1 MECNE
6 AVYAEDVLAY
16 IVGNYRGPEYIQ
28 QYYNPDCYIRLNS
41 LQAVVY
47 QRVNEV
53 NGMAIEKYGFSAIP
67 NVFGLMSEAAL
78 EASGVLRIRRQPNL
92 DLYGQGTL
100 IGFVDTGIDYTHEAF
115 RAADGTTRIVSIWD
129 QTIRE
134 GTGTLQLPYGQ
145 VYDREEINA
154 ALAAENPRDIV
165 PTRDEIGHGTF
176 MAGVAAG
183 NENQAEE
190 FSGVAPLA
198 EIVMVKCKQANK
210 SYRDYYGIPD
220 DVPAYQENDIMAG
233 LAYLL
238 NISYRENKSLV
249 LCLGIGS
256 NMGNHNGS
264 SAIGAFMTHYLS
276 IAGLGFVVGVGN
288 EGNARH
294 HHRIE
299 KQNDVIDISVE
310 NGVKGFMAQ
319 LWWQTP
325 GRLTL
330 DVISPSG
337 EVVPNIRA
345 ISGGRYQHHFVPE
358 DTTLEIF
365 FGVALESTRE
375 QVVVMRFLSPK
386 QGIWKVQPHF
396 DYANPRF
403 NIWLPIRQFL
413 KNEVVFLNS
422 EPDNTVTNPST
433 TPNVIGVSAYD
444 VVEGS
449 LYLQAGRGFT
459 PFDDVKPEIVAP
471 GVNIT
476 GTYPNNRYGTM
487 TGTSVSAAFTAGV
500 TSLLMQHYTNQGMN
514 NNAFRE
520 VLIRGATPRGEPYP
534 NTEWG
539 YGTINAYR
547 SIIDY

>member
-1 MECNE
+1 MQCSE
-6 AVYAEDVLAY
+6 AVFAEDVLTY
-16 IVGNYRGPEYIQ
+16 LVGNYRGEEYIQ
-28 QYYNPDCYIRLNS
+28 DYYNPDCYIQLND

-47 QRVNEV
+47 QQVQEV
-53 NGMAIEKYGFSAIP
+53 NGVTIEKYGFSAIP
-67 NVFGLMSEAAL
+67 NVYGLMSEAAL

-92 DLYGQGTL
+92 DLYGQGVL

-115 RAADGTTRIVSIWD
+115 RSADGTSRIVSIWD
-129 QTIRE
+129 QTVQE
-134 GTGTLQLPYGQ
+134 GAGTQQFPYGR

-154 ALAAENPRDIV
+154 ALQAENPWDIV
-165 PTRDEIGHGTF
+165 PSRDENGHGTF
-176 MAGVAAG
+176 LAGVAAG
-183 NENQAEE
+183 NEKRSEE
-190 FSGVAPLA
+190 FSGVAPLS

-220 DVPAYQENDIMAG
+220 DVPAYQENDIMTG

-238 NISYRENKSLV
+238 SIAARERRSMI
-249 LCLGIGS
+249 LCLGMGS

-264 SAIGAFMTHYLS
+264 SALGTFMSRYIS
-276 IAGLGFVVGVGN
+276 IAGLGFVIGVGN

-294 HHRIE
+294 HHLIE
-299 KQNDVIDISVE
+299 KKDDVIDISVE
-310 NGVKGFMAQ
+310 RSMKGFMAQ

-325 GRLTL
+325 GKLTL
-330 DVISPSG
+330 DIISPSG
-337 EVVPNIRA
+337 ETVTEIRA
-345 ISGGRYQHHFVPE
+345 ISGVHYQHRFVPE
-358 DTTLEIF
+358 NTTLEMF
-365 FGVALESTRE
+365 FGVSQEATRE
-375 QVVVMRFLSPK
+375 QVAVMRFLSPQ
-386 QGIWKVQPHF
+386 QGIWKIRTHF
-396 DYANPRF
+396 DYDTPRF

-413 KNEVVFLNS
+413 EGEAVFLNS

-444 VVEGS
+444 VTEGA

-459 PFDDVKPEIVAP
+459 PFGDVKPEIVAP

-487 TGTSVSAAFTAGV
+487 TGTSVSAAFLSGISA
-500 TSLLMQHYTNQGMN
+500 LLMQQYANQGVN
-514 NNAFRE
+514 NNTLRE
-520 VLIRGATPRGEPYP
+520 ALIRGATPRGEPYP

-539 YGTINAYR
+539 YGTVDAYR

>member
-1 MECNE
+1 MQCKE
-6 AVYAEDVLAY
+6 AVFAEDVLAY
-16 IVGNYRGPEYIQ
+16 LVGNYQGEEYIKD
-28 QYYNPDCYIRLNS
+28 YYNPDCHIQFNLM
-41 LQAVVY
+41 QAVIY
-47 QRVNEV
+47 QQVQEV
-53 NGMAIEKYGFSAIP
+53 NGSTIEKYGFSAIP
-67 NVFGLMSEAAL
+67 NVYGLMNEAAL

-92 DLYGQGTL
+92 DLYGQGVL

-115 RAADGTTRIVSIWD
+115 RAADGTSRIVSIWD
-129 QTIRE
+129 QTDRDGV
-134 GTGTLQLPYGQ
+134 GTVQLPYGR
-145 VYDREEINA
+145 VYDREEINE
-154 ALAAENPRDIV
+154 ALQAENPWEIV
-165 PTRDEIGHGTF
+165 PSRDEIGHGTF

-183 NENQAEE
+183 NENRAEQ

-238 NISYRENKSLV
+238 KISARENKSLI
-249 LCLGIGS
+249 LCLGMGS

-264 SAIGAFMTHYLS
+264 SALGAFMTRYLS
-276 IAGLGFVVGVGN
+276 LAGLGFVVGVGN

-294 HHRIE
+294 HHRIV

-310 NGVKGFMAQ
+310 RRMKGFMAQ

-330 DVISPSG
+330 DVVSPSG
-337 EVVPNIRA
+337 ESVTAIRA
-345 ISGGRYQHHFVPE
+345 ISGIRYQHHFVAE
-358 DTTLEIF
+358 NTTLEIF
-365 FGVALESTRE
+365 FGVSQETTRE
-375 QVVVMRFLSPK
+375 QVVVMRFLSPQ
-386 QGIWKVQPHF
+386 QGIWKVRPHF
-396 DYANPRF
+396 DNETPRF

-413 KNEVVFLNS
+413 EGEVVFLAS

-433 TPNVIGVSAYD
+433 TPNIIGVSAYD
-444 VVEGS
+444 VAEGS
-449 LYLQAGRGFT
+449 LYFQAGRGYT

-487 TGTSVSAAFTAGV
+487 TGTSVAAAFTAGV
-500 TSLLMQHYTNQGMN
+500 SALLLQQYAHQGAN
-514 NNAFRE
+514 NNALRE
-520 VLIRGATPRGEPYP
+520 ALIRGATPRGEPSP

-539 YGTINAYR
+539 YGTIDAYR

>member
-1 MECNE
+1 MQCSE
-6 AVYAEDVLAY
+6 AVFAEDVLTY
-16 IVGNYRGPEYIQ
+16 LVGNYRGEEYVRD
-28 QYYNPDCYIRLNS
+28 YYNPDCYIQLND

-47 QRVNEV
+47 QQVQEV
-53 NGMAIEKYGFSAIP
+53 SGTTIEKYGFSAIP
-67 NVFGLMSEAAL
+67 NVYGLMSETAL
-78 EASGVLRIRRQPNL
+78 EASGVLRVRRQPNL
-92 DLYGQGTL
+92 DLYGQGVL

-115 RAADGTTRIVSIWD
+115 RSADGTTRIVSIWD
-129 QTIRE
+129 QTVRE
-134 GTGTLQLPYGQ
+134 GAGTQQFPYGR
-145 VYDREEINA
+145 VYDRETIND
-154 ALAAENPRDIV
+154 ALQAENPQDIV
-165 PTRDEIGHGTF
+165 PSRDEIGHGTF
-176 MAGVAAG
+176 LAGVAAG
-183 NENQAEE
+183 NENRAEE

-220 DVPAYQENDIMAG
+220 DVPAYQENDIMTG

-238 NISYRENKSLV
+238 SISARERKSMI
-249 LCLGIGS
+249 LCLGMGS

-264 SAIGAFMTHYLS
+264 SALGTFMSRYLS
-276 IAGLGFVVGVGN
+276 IAGLGFIVGVGS

-310 NGVKGFMAQ
+310 RNIKGFMTQ

-325 GRLTL
+325 GKLTL
-330 DVISPSG
+330 DVVSPSG
-337 EVVPNIRA
+337 ETVTEIRA
-345 ISGGRYQHHFVPE
+345 ISGVHYQHRFMPE
-358 DTTLEIF
+358 NTMLEIF
-365 FGVALESTRE
+365 FGVSQETTRE

-386 QGIWKVQPHF
+386 QGIWKVRAHF
-396 DYANPRF
+396 DYETPRF
-403 NIWLPIRQFL
+403 NMWLPIRQFL
-413 KNEVVFLNS
+413 ESEVVFLSS
-422 EPDNTVTNPST
+422 EPENTVTNPST

-444 VVEGS
+444 VTEGS
-449 LYLQAGRGFT
+449 LFLQAGRGFT

-487 TGTSVSAAFTAGV
+487 TGTSVASAFTAGV
-500 TSLLMQHYTNQGMN
+500 SALLMQQYKNQGAN
-514 NNAFRE
+514 NNTLRE
-520 VLIRGATPRGEPYP
+520 ALIRGATPRGEPYP